1 MQIILGGAS
10 NTKTEIKQV
19 SYQPGSV
26 YETPN
31 VLRRNEFVGFW
42 IKFKFGTFD
51 IGREDEVMY
60 FPLWLGYS
68 TNINYAVVCVDL
80 LRSDSPSQSLN

>member
-1 MQIILGGAS
+1 MQITLGGAS

-19 SYQPGSV
+19 SYEPGTV

-31 VLRRNEFVGFW
+31 ILRKNEFVGFW

-51 IGREDEVMY
+51 IGREDEVY
-60 FPLWLGYS
+60 PF
-68 TNINYAVVCVDL
+68 L
-80 LRSDSPSQSLN
+80 LRI